1 MGKSPENFDE
11 WIPKAQFAQE
21 LNISEKT
28 VERLVAQ
35 GHIRSSYRRVPGRR
49 SMVILHPDDC
59 AKMRDESLRPQPIPA
74 NSPTPK
80 RQKKTL
86 IPQPLQAKVFLD
98 LQEASAYSG
107 LPEGLLK
114 DLIRRGQLWAIKRG
128 RYFLKREALEDLQP
142 ESFIQSGLI
151 GLPSPNPKRILEAP
165 QYHPNGAAEEESGQ
179 SLDR

>member
-1 MGKSPENFDE
+1 MGKSPENFDS
-11 WIPKAQFAQE
+11 WLPKAQFAQE

-35 GHIRSSYRRVPGRR
+35 GHIRLSYRRVPGRR

-59 AKMRDESLRPQPIPA
+59 AKMRDQSLLPQPILA
-74 NSPTPK
+74 DNTTPK
-80 RQKKTL
+80 RHKKTL
-86 IPQPLQAKVFLD
+86 MPQPLQAKVFLD

-114 DLIRRGQLWAIKRG
+114 DLIKQGQLWAIRRG
-128 RYFLKREALEDLQP
+128 RYFVKREALEELQP
-142 ESFIQSGLI
+142 ESFIQSGLV
-151 GLPSPNPKRILEAP
+151 GLPSPDQKGLLEAP
-165 QYHPNGAAEEESGQ
+165 YQPSNGVLEEGHEQ